1 MYLAQVLYYMAIAE
15 KEEEAIL
22 VINYSSK
29 ELIWHHN
36 DNDGCSWFYRL
47 ANAKRG

>member
-1 MYLAQVLYYMAIAE
+1 MAIAE
-15 KEEEAIL
+15 KEKAIL

-36 DNDGCSWFYRL
+36 DNDGRSWFYRPVL
-47 ANAKRG
+47 LT